1 GDVQRGQLWCW
12 RCRRC
17 CCQWLAVGY
26 QPDLGICNGIRCCG
40 SGVCIGMVVLE
51 ADGACCCMNL
61 RAFFKRYRTLVLG
74 FVALGVFVHGAINVF
89 GVDPWV
95 MADIAAACLAL
106 VVVMAVL

>member
-1 GDVQRGQLWCW
+1 
-12 RCRRC
+12 
-17 CCQWLAVGY
+17 
-26 QPDLGICNGIRCCG
+26 
-40 SGVCIGMVVLE
+40 
-51 ADGACCCMNL
+51 MNL

-106 VVVMAVL
+106 VVVMAVLGLLAGWVWQKLRGKD